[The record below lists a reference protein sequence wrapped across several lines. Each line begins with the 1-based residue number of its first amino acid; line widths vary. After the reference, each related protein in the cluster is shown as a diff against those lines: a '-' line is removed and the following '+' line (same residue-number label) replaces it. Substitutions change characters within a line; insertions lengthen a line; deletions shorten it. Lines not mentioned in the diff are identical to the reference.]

1 MQIFSLKLSW
11 QTEKL
16 YKTGNIIVPY
26 ILISIFLDS
35 KLDDK
40 MLWIKWQQAFL
51 EFNLLLNRSIT
62 VDFQSVLAML
72 ELMSEAT
79 TAQ

>member
-1 MQIFSLKLSW
+1 MA
-11 QTEKL
+11 TEKL

-51 EFNLLLNRSIT
+51 EINLLLNRSIT

-72 ELMSEAT
+72 ELTSEAT